1 MWITSQCQAKN
12 MDKFAEIFFDVK
24 LNKQQKEFLEMLKDH
39 QDRKIIIFTSRF
51 GRINHLMREYR
62 RRARQ
67 IVFPNALVKS
77 EDVKKNKKTL

>member
-1 MWITSQCQAKN
+1 
-12 MDKFAEIFFDVK
+12 MDIIGKIYFDK
-24 LNKQQKEFLEMLKDH
+24 RLTNQQKEFLEMLKDH
-39 QDRKIIIFTSRF
+39 QDRKIKIFTSRF

-67 IVFPNALVKS
+67 IVFPKALANY